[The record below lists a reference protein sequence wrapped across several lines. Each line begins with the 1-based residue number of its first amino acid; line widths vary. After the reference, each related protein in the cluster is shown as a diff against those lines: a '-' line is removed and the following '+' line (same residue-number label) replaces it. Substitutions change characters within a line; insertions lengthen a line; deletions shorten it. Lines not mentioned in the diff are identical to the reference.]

1 MLSVLLISVM
11 VAILLAISFIQK
23 NSGHRSRL
31 FQLAGVSIFVGIV
44 LRELTPVTG
53 NPPILD
59 LVKLLAS
66 YVCIIAVILLI
77 LSFRKPPISPRTR
90 SMIWLG
96 VVVVSA
102 FQIGLFLILLIT
114 GGEESFP
121 TSAKYGISPMAVVYA
136 GVNDLMLIAMAAIA
150 FIGGQRALRSSH
162 LPTIGKI
169 AMWSYIMA
177 AVATTSYAVIS
188 IAKMLTLIPHVAII
202 RDQMLIATM
211 SFAFIGLIS
220 GGLLKVFGRDGTL
233 VTTAATCI
241 IKPLWKIV
249 TQLEPHVI
257 LPDENLNSREQ
268 LARFFVETHDA
279 LSLLR
284 RDPDPAL
291 EIIRETHPE
300 DPQLTAGI
308 LVHLLGTNNV
318 STLPPRRDALC
329 MYIVSKLSNKDFLA
343 STRSI
348 YNIRQAC
355 ANQGDRSCTPVTS
368 D

>member
-1 MLSVLLISVM
+1 MLSVLLIGVM

-31 FQLAGVSIFVGIV
+31 FRLAGVSIFVGIV
-44 LRELTPVTG
+44 LRELTPITG
-53 NPPILD
+53 NPPVLD

-66 YVCIIAVILLI
+66 YVCIVAVILLI

-96 VVVVSA
+96 AAVVSTV
-102 FQIGLFLILLIT
+102 QICLFLILVIT
-114 GGEESFP
+114 RGQESFP
-121 TSAKYGISPMAVVYA
+121 TSAKLGISPMAVVYS
-136 GVNDLMLIAMAAIA
+136 GVNDLTLIAMGFVA
-150 FIGGQRALRSSH
+150 FIGGLRALRNSH

-177 AVATTSYAVIS
+177 AVATTNYAVIS
-188 IAKMLTLIPHVAII
+188 IAKMLTLIPHVAMI
-202 RDQMLIATM
+202 RDQLLIATM

-220 GGLLKVFGRDGTL
+220 GGLLKVFGRDGML
-233 VTTAATCI
+233 VSNAATCI
-241 IKPLWKIV
+241 IKPLWAV
-249 TQLEPHVI
+249 ATQLEPHVI
-257 LPDENLNSREQ
+257 LPGENLNSREQ
-268 LARFFVETHDA
+268 LARLFVETHDA

-308 LVHLLGTNNV
+308 LTHLLGADNV
-318 STLPPRRDALC
+318 SAPPPRRDALC
-329 MYIVSKLSNKDFLA
+329 MYIVTKLSNRDFLA
-343 STRSI
+343 STRSV

-355 ANQGDRSCTPVTS
+355 AAQGDKSWTPVTS
-368 D
+368 S